1 MANSLDSPVS
11 GQAGAPVSRNALL
24 PAAANPQRNQPPGVS
39 GPGAA
44 LIANAIGHA
53 AMLSDTPEK
62 WEATLEMLK
71 RNGVDPSGYEDFDK
85 GRALAMAAV
94 GGAAPEH
101 KQEAGY

>member
-1 MANSLDSPVS
+1 
-11 GQAGAPVSRNALL
+11 
-24 PAAANPQRNQPPGVS
+24 
-39 GPGAA
+39 
-44 LIANAIGHA
+44 
-53 AMLSDTPEK
+53 MLSDTPEK